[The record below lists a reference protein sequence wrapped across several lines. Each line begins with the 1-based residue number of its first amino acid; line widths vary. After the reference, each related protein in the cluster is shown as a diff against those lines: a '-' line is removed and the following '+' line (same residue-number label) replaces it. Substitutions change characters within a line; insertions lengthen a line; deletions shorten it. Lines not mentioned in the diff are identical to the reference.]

1 MIHNG
6 PLFNDTYYVSET
18 HQFQPFEFKVIASYG
33 YKYVRRGEKR
43 KKVTVLKKNF
53 SYHRSMGSELYYRP

>member
-6 PLFNDTYYVSET
+6 PLFNDTYYVTET

-33 YKYVRRGEKR
+33 YKYVRWEEKEEKSDR
-43 KKVTVLKKNF
+43 L
-53 SYHRSMGSELYYRP
+53 